1 MSTNSENKS
10 YLAYD
15 DTMTDFINYL
25 DGLLKDVSEQELSL
39 STNIYYVG
47 AKSIIK
53 HERIPSEEQ
62 LRLIIDRYADGS
74 VAGLA
79 KVCENNPRLT
89 YIYWGLLHPE
99 SSPTSAIAMA
109 LKTYADLKGI
119 SRNEILE
126 KSGLSSPAYSSYIY
140 GRRKLTYNTFLRLA
154 SAVGLEPF
162 EALDK
167 LNMSEGDQDK
177 KIFLEKLRNARIN
190 KQISIENAAKLC
202 GIKIDNYIN
211 LENGRIPLTKKVLK
225 RISIVFKLDYYEMAK
240 LAIAGGLISE
250 SAFKYNKVAL
260 EKPFPKSLVINE
272 GTLTKFF
279 KNTIME
285 YKYVAD
291 DTQYVSTFSLTV
303 LSLLILLDAGT
314 WQDLSE
320 ELYIMKKI
328 TSDMTYQPSEIWMQN
343 KNISY
348 PLLDSSILDVS
359 DATKTL
365 NEYRIKYDLNQM
377 DIRSITLFTGRLT
390 DGASCTTNISYI
402 YSLLNALKC
411 PVSYGLEKY
420 LEHIE
425 PSKDVITLDEVF
437 SELDTELSWSFF
449 GNNIESDDIKFLI
462 KAFFGHGKA
471 IEKLRNIVNIGF
483 PQPLNLAQF
492 FPLSL

>member
-1 MSTNSENKS
+1 
-10 YLAYD
+10 
-15 DTMTDFINYL
+15 
-25 DGLLKDVSEQELSL
+25 
-39 STNIYYVG
+39 
-47 AKSIIK
+47 
-53 HERIPSEEQ
+53 
-62 LRLIIDRYADGS
+62 
-74 VAGLA
+74 
-79 KVCENNPRLT
+79 
-89 YIYWGLLHPE
+89 
-99 SSPTSAIAMA
+99 
-109 LKTYADLKGI
+109 
-119 SRNEILE
+119 
-126 KSGLSSPAYSSYIY
+126 
-140 GRRKLTYNTFLRLA
+140 
-154 SAVGLEPF
+154 
-162 EALDK
+162 
-167 LNMSEGDQDK
+167 
-177 KIFLEKLRNARIN
+177 
-190 KQISIENAAKLC
+190 
-202 GIKIDNYIN
+202 
-211 LENGRIPLTKKVLK
+211 
-225 RISIVFKLDYYEMAK
+225 
-240 LAIAGGLISE
+240 
-250 SAFKYNKVAL
+250 
-260 EKPFPKSLVINE
+260 
-272 GTLTKFF
+272 
-279 KNTIME
+279 
-285 YKYVAD
+285 
-291 DTQYVSTFSLTV
+291 
-303 LSLLILLDAGT
+303 
-314 WQDLSE
+314 
-320 ELYIMKKI
+320 MKKI

-402 YSLLNALKC
+402 YSLLNVLKC